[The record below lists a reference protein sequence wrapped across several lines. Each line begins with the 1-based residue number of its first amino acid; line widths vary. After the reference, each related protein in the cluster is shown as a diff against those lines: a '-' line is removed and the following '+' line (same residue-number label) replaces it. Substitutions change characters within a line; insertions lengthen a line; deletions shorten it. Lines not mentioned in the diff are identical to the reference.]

1 MCAWTLWVLEAYID
15 LWKGIQ
21 YRKSTK
27 DYLTNRYHLCL
38 KDSLAMNLQS
48 WD

>member
-1 MCAWTLWVLEAYID
+1 MLEAYID

-27 DYLTNRYHLCL
+27 DYLTDTTFVLRIH
-38 KDSLAMNLQS
+38 
-48 WD
+48 